1 MRCKYTKF
9 LYRANGCEIFFFDLT
24 ISLLTFLLENTK
36 INQVLLSLNDRFFI
50 GNDIY
55 ADRID
60 LNGEINKSEKD
71 QEKITAI
78 NGEVK
83 ELYAQ
88 IMANKNMSAYNDAKN
103 EVDGLVDFVMQILR
117 GSLDGEDPDQIE
129 QKSGGCSG
137 SCSSC
142 SGCH

>member
-1 MRCKYTKF
+1 MDVIATARQLGKAIQQDERYLRLMVAQQMNDSDEELQSLIGKF
-9 LYRANGCEIFFFDLT
+9 NL
-24 ISLLTFLLENTK
+24 K
-36 INQVLLSLNDRFFI
+36 
-50 GNDIY
+50 
-55 ADRID
+55 RID

-103 EVDGLVDFVMQILR
+103 EVDGLVDFAMQILR

>member
-1 MRCKYTKF
+1 MDVIATARQLGKAIQQDERYLRLMVAQQMNDWDEELQSLIGKF
-9 LYRANGCEIFFFDLT
+9 NL
-24 ISLLTFLLENTK
+24 K
-36 INQVLLSLNDRFFI
+36 
-50 GNDIY
+50 
-55 ADRID
+55 RID

-137 SCSSC
+137 SCASC

>member
-1 MRCKYTKF
+1 MDVIATARQLGKAIQQDERYLRLMVAQQMNDSDEELQSLIGKF
-9 LYRANGCEIFFFDLT
+9 NL
-24 ISLLTFLLENTK
+24 K
-36 INQVLLSLNDRFFI
+36 
-50 GNDIY
+50 
-55 ADRID
+55 RID

-137 SCSSC
+137 SCC

>member
-1 MRCKYTKF
+1 MDVIATARQLGKAIQQDERYLRLMVAQQMNDSDEELQSLIGKF
-9 LYRANGCEIFFFDLT
+9 NL
-24 ISLLTFLLENTK
+24 K
-36 INQVLLSLNDRFFI
+36 
-50 GNDIY
+50 
-55 ADRID
+55 RID

-117 GSLDGEDPDQIE
+117 GSSTARTPTRSNRRAADARAAAPPAPAATEPLT
-129 QKSGGCSG
+129 K
-137 SCSSC
+137 
-142 SGCH
+142 

>member
-1 MRCKYTKF
+1 MDVIATARQLGKAIQQDERYLRLMVAQQMNDSDEELQSLIGKF
-9 LYRANGCEIFFFDLT
+9 NL
-24 ISLLTFLLENTK
+24 K
-36 INQVLLSLNDRFFI
+36 
-50 GNDIY
+50 
-55 ADRID
+55 RID

-103 EVDGLVDFVMQILR
+103 EDDGLVEIKMVTTLGRLDLQDVAQIDENYR
-117 GSLDGEDPDQIE
+117 
-129 QKSGGCSG
+129 
-137 SCSSC
+137 
-142 SGCH
+142 